1 MSTAELRAHFVSN
14 MGKMLLLD
22 LITKIHGEIPAN
34 SGDCSA
40 SLSLS
45 ALRFMVGG
53 PFAPTF
59 DLPLQARVE
68 YETRAAVVVR

>member
-1 MSTAELRAHFVSN
+1 MTRPCYQDTVSTAELRAHFVSN

-45 ALRFMVGG
+45 ALRFMVG
-53 PFAPTF
+53 
-59 DLPLQARVE
+59 PLHLLL
-68 YETRAAVVVR
+68 TCLCKHG

>member
-1 MSTAELRAHFVSN
+1 

-45 ALRFMVGG
+45 ALRFMVGPSHLLLTCLCKHG
-53 PFAPTF
+53 
-59 DLPLQARVE
+59 
-68 YETRAAVVVR
+68 